1 MTDHK
6 KSPGSDTDTLTLVDP
21 TLVDEI
27 ADAATIKQHAI
38 DPDASTHRL
47 TPRVMAPLRV
57 CPSCSRAW
65 EVTGE
70 WCPSCGTAFDVSAS
84 DAVTRVSDNATRVMP
99 GRTEQRAAA
108 RAPRR
113 RGQARTSNT
122 RSSTGKQSV
131 SARRAGG
138 DHRPPRSASVDGR
151 DGAGGGFKIVA
162 TIIAFSLALA
172 FAFVLGQET
181 RASNEEVDQQIAEAV
196 QQTKDSAVASFE
208 REFEQQRDRLQSE
221 FNQRVKEAEAQAREQ
236 GRADAQAQNEGGGV
250 VDTLERCLKNFLLE
264 C

>member
-1 MTDHK
+1 MTDHR
-6 KSPGSDTDTLTLVDP
+6 KSPDSDTDTLTMI
-21 TLVDEI
+21 DEI

-38 DPDASTHRL
+38 DPDAPTHRL
-47 TPRVMAPLRV
+47 DARVMAPLRV

-70 WCPSCGTAFDVSAS
+70 WCPSCGTAFEVSAVGVPTRNS
-84 DAVTRVSDNATRVMP
+84 DSSTRVMP
-99 GRTEQRAAA
+99 GRTGQRNVA
-108 RAPRR
+108 RAPRGR
-113 RGQARTSNT
+113 RDARAVDRNSATRKQAVAT
-122 RSSTGKQSV
+122 
-131 SARRAGG
+131 RRAGAE
-138 DHRPPRSASVDGR
+138 HRPPNKTTIDGR

-162 TIIAFSLALA
+162 TILAFSLLVT
-172 FAFVLGQET
+172 FAFVLGQQT
-181 RASNEEVDQQIAEAV
+181 RASKDEVDQQIAQAV

-208 REFEQQRDRLQSE
+208 REFEQQRDRLQTE
-221 FNQRVKEAEAQAREQ
+221 FNQRVKEAETQAREQ